1 MESYKTLKGPGTAQK
16 EFKNSGFLG
25 YASPVKN
32 EAEAKAFVKKVK
44 ELHPDANHNVSA
56 YLVKDENSFIQKYDD
71 DGEPAGSSGKPV
83 FRVLELK
90 EINNAAVVV
99 TRYFGGVK
107 LGYGGLSRA
116 YRETAVAAVEAAGII
131 EVFETLS
138 LKIRFGYPEI
148 QRVKQL
154 VENYGSISEE
164 GYSDVVEFTVEI
176 KKGLEEEFVEKLV
189 DLTKNRVEI
198 RPAGSF

>member
-1 MESYKTLKGPGTAQK
+1 MESYKTLKGPGTALK

-56 YLVKDENSFIQKYDD
+56 YLVKDENSLIQKYDD

-164 GYSDVVEFTVEI
+164 GYSDAVEFTVEI

>member
-1 MESYKTLKGPGTAQK
+1 M
-16 EFKNSGFLG
+16 G

-164 GYSDVVEFTVEI
+164 GYSDAVEFTVEI